1 MGIAYKNE
9 IVFGTTK
16 TTFAPNGTILR
27 EQFAAFLFRYAKY
40 KEEDTTKQ
48 ADLSKFTDVDKTS
61 TYALPALKWANA
73 QGYITGHA
81 NTTLIDPTGNATR
94 AQMASILARYI
105 NNTKA

>member
-1 MGIAYKNE
+1 MPVSVKGYTKKISDVYK
-9 IVFGTTK
+9 
-16 TTFAPNGTILR
+16 R
-27 EQFAAFLFRYAKY
+27 Q
-40 KEEDTTKQ
+40 
-48 ADLSKFTDVDKTS
+48 
-61 TYALPALKWANA
+61 A